1 MIFVERSCGRIG
13 MTLGPYPD
21 RYLCTSGTTAYHTFT
36 IRQRDDEESNDR
48 NRQCVVVS
56 DEVRLQR
63 GADSDF
69 NGTVRSCCVC
79 TFVRFIFGVLNVLFR
94 WYQPDL
100 ASYMQQT
107 ISSMEKL
114 RSLVERG
121 ESAAYSSSGEMI
133 IDGDH
138 GSEVGRVDETPL
150 LGN

>member
-1 MIFVERSCGRIG
+1 MIEGWVDG
-13 MTLGPYPD
+13 
-21 RYLCTSGTTAYHTFT
+21 YLCTNGTTAYHTFT
-36 IRQRDDEESNDR
+36 IRQRDDEESNNR
-48 NRQCVVVS
+48 NRQCVVIS

-63 GADSDF
+63 GVDSDF

-79 TFVRFIFGVLNVLFR
+79 TFVRFIFGFLNVLFG

-121 ESAAYSSSGEMI
+121 ETAAYSSGGEVI
-133 IDGDH
+133 IDGGHD
-138 GSEVGRVDETPL
+138 SEVGRVDETPL